1 MNLLLFRKI
10 TIVSSLTETELVSR
24 LSEIV
29 DLKKSS
35 RFSFNY
41 EDPTKLYVGQIES
54 SRFKIYRIVK
64 GTNSFRPIIQGNIID
79 NLSTRVIELKMRL
92 HFIVVLFLLWLSGFI
107 IYCII
112 KNSDSDY
119 SELIF
124 IGLVLGMTIFFF
136 NQECNKSTKDLE
148 DIFID

>member
-92 HFIVVLFLLWLSGFI
+92 HFIVVCCTVFTLAFWVHHLL
-107 IYCII
+107 Y
-112 KNSDSDY
+112 
-119 SELIF
+119 
-124 IGLVLGMTIFFF
+124 
-136 NQECNKSTKDLE
+136 NKEFRLRLQ
-148 DIFID
+148 